1 MSIYPKIV
9 DIIKQVENL
18 SKSVTHPNSSIE
30 ISNCILAAQQANKP
44 LNLNFVCT
52 HNSRRSQFSQVWAY
66 TLSHY
71 FGMTELLTFSSGTE
85 STSVYRSVIDSLSNH
100 GFKTKKLVSSENP
113 KYSIRISDE
122 LEPLI
127 LFSKTISEVRQSA
140 KQFIAIMTCSAADES
155 CPIVLGASNRF
166 KMTFEDPKHSDGS
179 IHEGNTYDSKSIEI
193 AITLFHIF
201 EQVSSKT
208 RKK

>member
-1 MSIYPKIV
+1 MSIYPEIV
-9 DIIKQVENL
+9 GIIKQVENL
-18 SKSVTHPNSSIE
+18 SKSVSHPNSSIE
-30 ISNCILAAQQANKP
+30 ISNCILEAQQANKT

-66 TLSHY
+66 VLSHY

-85 STSVYRSVIDSLSNH
+85 STSVYSGVIDSLSNH
-100 GFKTKKLVSSENP
+100 GFKTKKLDSSDNP

-127 LFSKTISEVRQSA
+127 LFSKTISEVRLSA
-140 KQFIAIMTCSAADES
+140 KQFIAIMTCSSADKS
-155 CPIVLGASNRF
+155 CPVVIGASDRF
-166 KMTFEDPKHSDGS
+166 KMTFEDPKHSDGT

-193 AITLFHIF
+193 ATTLFHIF
-201 EQVSSKT
+201 EQASSKI
-208 RKK
+208 RQL